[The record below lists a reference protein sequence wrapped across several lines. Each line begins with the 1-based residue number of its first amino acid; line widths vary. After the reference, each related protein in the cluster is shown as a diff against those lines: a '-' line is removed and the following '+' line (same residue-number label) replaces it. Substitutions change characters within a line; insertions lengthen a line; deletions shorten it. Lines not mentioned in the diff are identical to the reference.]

1 MTDPADDP
9 TCQRLRL
16 AAAVLV
22 PALRQ
27 IEASD
32 TEIERELADLAREME
47 ERNVHQDRDA

>member
-1 MTDPADDP
+1 MVNDRADDP

-27 IEASD
+27 IGASD
-32 TEIERELADLAREME
+32 EEIERELADLAKEME
-47 ERNVHQDRDA
+47 ERDG

>member
-9 TCQRLRL
+9 TCQRLEV

-27 IEASD
+27 IGASD
-32 TEIERELADLAREME
+32 AEIEWELADLAKEME
-47 ERNVHQDRDA
+47 ERDG